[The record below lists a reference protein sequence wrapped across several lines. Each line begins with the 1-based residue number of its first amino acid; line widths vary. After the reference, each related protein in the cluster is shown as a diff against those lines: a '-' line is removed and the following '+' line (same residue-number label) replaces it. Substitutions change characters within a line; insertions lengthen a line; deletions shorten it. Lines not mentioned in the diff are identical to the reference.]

1 MEARESSDCLA
12 TPDDVCQAYEGLSDL
27 ELYKLHKAAL
37 IHLSGSEYSDPNE
50 IINEAIIRTL
60 KAANGGKGR
69 RWPKNVPFIAYLM
82 QVIRGLASDSRES
95 EDQSKTD
102 WLEAMV
108 PADATTEDVL
118 GHLDHHH
125 SDALTNIIEVEMN
138 IERQARAKA
147 DADRIE
153 AHFSQDPQVT
163 WIILGRKEDLSPA
176 EILEMGEMNPTQ
188 YDTAMRRFRRGI
200 EKIFSEK
207 RPS

>member
-1 MEARESSDCLA
+1 MEAGESLDRLA
-12 TPDDVCQAYEGLSDL
+12 TPDDVRQAYEGLSDM
-27 ELYKLHKAAL
+27 ELYRLHKAAL
-37 IHLSGSEYSDPNE
+37 IHLSGSEYSDPDE

-60 KAANGGKGR
+60 KAANGGEGR
-69 RWPKNVPFIAYLM
+69 RWPKNVPFIAYLI
-82 QVIRGLASDSRES
+82 QVIRGLASDSRKS
-95 EDQSKTD
+95 EYLSKTD

-108 PADATTEDVL
+108 PMDATTEDVL

-125 SDALTNIIEVEMN
+125 SDALTNIIELELS
-138 IERQARAKA
+138 IERQAKAKA

-153 AHFSQDPQVT
+153 AHFSQNPQVT
-163 WIILGRKEDLSPA
+163 WIILGRKDDLSPG
-176 EILEMGEMNPTQ
+176 EIMEMGEMTQTQ

>member
-1 MEARESSDCLA
+1 MEAGESLDCLA

-27 ELYKLHKAAL
+27 ELYRLHKAAL
-37 IHLSGSEYSDPNE
+37 IQLSGSDYSDPDE

-60 KAANGGKGR
+60 KAANGGEGR
-69 RWPKNVPFIAYLM
+69 RWPKNVPFIAYLI
-82 QVIRGLASDSRES
+82 QVIRGLASDSRNS
-95 EDQSKTD
+95 EYQSKTD

-125 SDALTNIIEVEMN
+125 SDTLTNILEVELN
-138 IERQARAKA
+138 TERQARAKA
-147 DADRIE
+147 DADLIE
-153 AHFSQDPQVT
+153 AHFSQDTQVT
-163 WIILGRKEDLSPA
+163 WIILGRKEDLSPG
-176 EILEMGEMNPTQ
+176 EIMEMGEMTRTQ

-200 EKIFSEK
+200 ENIFSEK

>member
-1 MEARESSDCLA
+1 MEAGESLDGLA

-27 ELYKLHKAAL
+27 ELYRLHKAAL
-37 IHLSGSEYSDPNE
+37 IHLSGSDYSDPDE

-60 KAANGGKGR
+60 KAANGGEGR
-69 RWPKNVPFIAYLM
+69 RWPKNVPLIAYLI
-82 QVIRGLASDSRES
+82 QVVRGLASDSRES
-95 EDQSKTD
+95 EHQSKTD

-125 SDALTNIIEVEMN
+125 SDALTNIIELELS
-138 IERQARAKA
+138 IERQAKAKA

-153 AHFSQDPQVT
+153 AHFSQNPQVT
-163 WIILGRKEDLSPA
+163 LIILGRKDDLSPG
-176 EILEMGEMNPTQ
+176 EIMEMGEMTQTQ